1 MSEERET
8 VMLAAFSGWND
19 ACQAATNAIHQLI
32 DAYDARE
39 VRHISCEGYYDYQVS
54 RPTLC
59 RVNGHARIV
68 WPQTTFYDIPLSPTR
83 HCFVML
89 APEPNYRWREY
100 CRESLHIAEELGVN
114 RIITL
119 GSMFADC
126 VHTRP
131 LPIGVCDDMD
141 CNSECD
147 CGEYNGPV
155 GITTILE
162 AMARD
167 RSFAGTSIWVSVPQ
181 YMGNDDCPMGTLA
194 LLNTLERKLG
204 TTFETAGLAKETQEW
219 QAKASMLVRCSNQ
232 LEDYVHRLEEDWD
245 KAKQAKDEASAED
258 PRKAD
263 QLVHEAEE
271 FLKKF

>member
-1 MSEERET
+1 
-8 VMLAAFSGWND
+8 MLAAFSGWND

-83 HCFVML
+83 HCLVML

-119 GSMFADC
+119 GSM
-126 VHTRP
+126 VRR
-131 LPIGVCDDMD
+131 L
-141 CNSECD
+141 
-147 CGEYNGPV
+147 
-155 GITTILE
+155 
-162 AMARD
+162 
-167 RSFAGTSIWVSVPQ
+167 RSYQASPHRRVRR
-181 YMGNDDCPMGTLA
+181 Y
-194 LLNTLERKLG
+194 
-204 TTFETAGLAKETQEW
+204 GLQ
-219 QAKASMLVRCSNQ
+219 QRM
-232 LEDYVHRLEEDWD
+232 RLRRIQW
-245 KAKQAKDEASAED
+245 
-258 PRKAD
+258 PRR
-263 QLVHEAEE
+263 HHHHSGGHG
-271 FLKKF
+271 

>member
-1 MSEERET
+1 
-8 VMLAAFSGWND
+8 MLAAFSGWND

-83 HCFVML
+83 HCLVML

-147 CGEYNGPV
+147 CGEYNAPS
-155 GITTILE
+155 
-162 AMARD
+162 ASPPFWRP
-167 RSFAGTSIWVSVPQ
+167 W
-181 YMGNDDCPMGTLA
+181 
-194 LLNTLERKLG
+194 LG
-204 TTFETAGLAKETQEW
+204 TTPSRERQYGFPCPNIWVTTTAPWERWRYSIRWNG
-219 QAKASMLVRCSNQ
+219 N
-232 LEDYVHRLEEDWD
+232 
-245 KAKQAKDEASAED
+245 
-258 PRKAD
+258 
-263 QLVHEAEE
+263 
-271 FLKKF
+271 